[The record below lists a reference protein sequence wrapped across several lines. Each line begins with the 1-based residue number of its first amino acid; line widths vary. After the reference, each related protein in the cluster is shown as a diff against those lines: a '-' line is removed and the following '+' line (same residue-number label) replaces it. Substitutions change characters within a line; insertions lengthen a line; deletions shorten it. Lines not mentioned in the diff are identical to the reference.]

1 MTKHPFFKLAPKG
14 IRLPRHSLQ
23 SLCCAPALLALSAAA
38 PAVAGGQ
45 GKLEAHY
52 VASLA
57 GIPIGKGV
65 WVVNVVDDQYSA
77 AANGKTTG
85 LLQVFAGGHGTAAG
99 RGTVNGGKPVTS
111 SYESTIV
118 SDKKSDEVRMAVSAG
133 TVKEYSAEPQWPAV
147 PDRVPVTEAHR
158 QNIIDPMSAWLM
170 PVAGNG
176 DPVKPE
182 ACQRTLPVFDGRG
195 RFDLALAYKRM
206 ERVKSEKGYD
216 GPVVVCSVRFQPI
229 SGHRPARSA
238 IKYLVAQ
245 RDIEVAL
252 APVAGTRV
260 LVPYRI
266 TVPTALGAAV
276 LEATE
281 FLNGAHVARPAP
293 ATTNAKTF

>member
-1 MTKHPFFKLAPKG
+1 MAKHAFFKLASKD
-14 IRLPRHSLQ
+14 IRLSRRSVQ
-23 SLCCAPALLALSAAA
+23 SLCCAPVLLALSAAA
-38 PAVAGGQ
+38 PAGAAGQ

-65 WVVNVVDDQYSA
+65 WVVDVVDDQYSA

-111 SYESTIV
+111 TYESTIA
-118 SDKKSDEVRMAVSAG
+118 SDKKTDEVRMAVSAG
-133 TVKEYSAEPQWPAV
+133 TVKEYSAEPPWPPM

-158 QNIIDPMSAWLM
+158 QGIIDPMSAWLM

-195 RFDLALAYKRM
+195 RFDMALAFKRM

-229 SGHRPARSA
+229 SGHRPSRSA
-238 IKYLVAQ
+238 IKYLTAQ

-260 LVPYRI
+260 LVPYRV
-266 TVPTALGAAV
+266 TVPTALGPAV
-276 LEATE
+276 LEATQ
-281 FLNGAHVARPAP
+281 FMTGAQVPRPAP
-293 ATTNAKTF
+293 ATNAKTF